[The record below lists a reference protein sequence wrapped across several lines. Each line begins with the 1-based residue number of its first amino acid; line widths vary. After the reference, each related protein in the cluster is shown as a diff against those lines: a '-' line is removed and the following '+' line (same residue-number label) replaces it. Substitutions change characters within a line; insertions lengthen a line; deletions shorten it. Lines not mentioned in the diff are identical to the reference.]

1 MDRLWGISLLFGLV
15 LFALWWFG
23 RGFTLFFRSEIE
35 LLIQVS
41 AVFVTTVAIFAF
53 FARRMGYVRAYS
65 DYLLIATPFFRFKT
79 SYRRV
84 HEVRT
89 IEYHNLLKTEKLSW
103 TENSYLKPF
112 LGETSV
118 VVRLRAFPLSPVLLK
133 LMLPKQMI
141 DSETTSL
148 ILLVSD
154 WMALSLEI
162 DSRYNIWRQI
172 TRRKQ
177 TRFGFQRGQY
187 N

>member
-1 MDRLWGISLLFGLV
+1 MFAQNWGTAAI
-15 LFALWWFG
+15 
-23 RGFTLFFRSEIE
+23 
-35 LLIQVS
+35 VS
-41 AVFVTTVAIFAF
+41 ALVGATSI
-53 FARRMGYVRAYS
+53 GGCAYCVG
-65 DYLLIATPFFRFKT
+65 KT
-79 SYRRV
+79 KKL
-84 HEVRT
+84 HH
-89 IEYHNLLKTEKLSW
+89 ILKTEKLSW